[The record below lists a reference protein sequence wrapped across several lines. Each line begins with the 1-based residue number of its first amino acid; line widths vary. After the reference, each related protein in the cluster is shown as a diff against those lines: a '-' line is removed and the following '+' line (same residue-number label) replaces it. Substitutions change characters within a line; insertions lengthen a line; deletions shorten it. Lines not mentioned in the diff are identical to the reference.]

1 MVTEDI
7 ISQQHTR
14 ISGWRLI
21 HYQCIRSTDQIHQI
35 DIDSK
40 KKFLNKIKHLTKK
53 TPITQFK
60 KIFFVEYTKNYE
72 YQNIFLL

>member
-1 MVTEDI
+1 MVAEDI

-40 KKFLNKIKHLTKK
+40 KSLNKIKSDIKES
-53 TPITQFK
+53 IIK
-60 KIFFVEYTKNYE
+60 KI
-72 YQNIFLL
+72 

>member
-1 MVTEDI
+1 MVAEDI

-40 KKFLNKIKHLTKK
+40 KSLNKIKYPTKK

-60 KIFFVEYTKNYE
+60 KYS
-72 YQNIFLL
+72 L